1 MFKKQSKFVV
11 EDTFHDKTE
20 LVLEIFKT
28 ATDILP
34 TSVDLNSRLKQYLI
48 QHSFY
53 VRELE
58 SFLFL
63 DLTTLLSEFLR
74 KGPCKLLETY
84 WYSRPGNMLYSR

>member
-11 EDTFHDKTE
+11 KDTFHDKTE

-74 KGPCKLLETY
+74 KLPETY

>member
-11 EDTFHDKTE
+11 KDTFHDKTE

-34 TSVDLNSRLKQYLI
+34 TSVDLNIRLKQYLI